1 MLAFF
6 AGGAVAAARP
16 CDEWQA
22 TMAHDLD
29 DDSDADGLFAVGLD
43 DVLED
48 DDASIDAELEAAIEY
63 KLATS
68 GIAGVSRIFEIVRDA
83 VRRRT
88 S

>member
-1 MLAFF
+1 MI
-6 AGGAVAAARP
+6 
-16 CDEWQA
+16 WMTIA
-22 TMAHDLD
+22 TRTVCSPSA
-29 DDSDADGLFAVGLD
+29 STIWS
-43 DVLED
+43 ED